1 MARIYPLFSS
11 SDGNSTY
18 IGNGRRGVLIDAGVS
33 CKKLCDSLS
42 ANRIDINGIEGIF
55 ITHTHSDHIK
65 GLRVL
70 LKSHHIPVYAS
81 LANIEL
87 LVKTGAVPENAEL
100 YELADKPTAV
110 GDHEVSSF
118 DTPHDTPSNCGYRI
132 TCPDGK
138 TAAVCTDLGCVT
150 QTVWENIRGCDLVLL
165 ESNYDPYM
173 LAHGPYPPELQK
185 RISSDIGHLSN
196 RDCADTLVQLLAS
209 GTDKFIL
216 GHLSQHNNDPL
227 TAENTAVGTLSNA
240 QRNRDYILHVAR
252 PEGAG
257 LVVAF

>member
-18 IGNGRRGVLIDAGVS
+18 IGNGRRGVLVDAGVS
-33 CKKLCDSLS
+33 CKKICDSLS
-42 ANRIDINGIEGIF
+42 ANRIDIGGIEGIF

-70 LKSHHIPVYAS
+70 LKNHHIPVYAS
-81 LANIEL
+81 ATNIEL
-87 LVKTGAVPENAEL
+87 LIKSDSVPENAQLIEL
-100 YELADKPTAV
+100 NDNPVTAGDYEV
-110 GDHEVSSF
+110 YSF
-118 DTPHDTPSNCGYRI
+118 DTPHDTPSNCGYRVK
-132 TCPDGK
+132 CPDGK

-173 LAHGPYPPELQK
+173 LAHGPYPLELQK

-196 RDCADTLVQLLAS
+196 RDCADTLIQLLHS

-227 TAENTAVGTLSNA
+227 TAENTAVGTLTNA
-240 QRNRDYILHVAR
+240 QRNKDYILHVAR
-252 PEGAG
+252 PDGAG
-257 LVVAF
+257 MVVAF

>member
-1 MARIYPLFSS
+1 
-11 SDGNSTY
+11 
-18 IGNGRRGVLIDAGVS
+18 
-33 CKKLCDSLS
+33 
-42 ANRIDINGIEGIF
+42 
-55 ITHTHSDHIK
+55 
-65 GLRVL
+65 
-70 LKSHHIPVYAS
+70 
-81 LANIEL
+81 
-87 LVKTGAVPENAEL
+87 
-100 YELADKPTAV
+100 
-110 GDHEVSSF
+110 
-118 DTPHDTPSNCGYRI
+118 
-132 TCPDGK
+132 
-138 TAAVCTDLGCVT
+138 
-150 QTVWENIRGCDLVLL
+150 VLL

-173 LAHGPYPPELQK
+173 LAHGSYPPELQK

-252 PEGAG
+252 PEGSG

>member
-18 IGNGRRGVLIDAGVS
+18 IGSGKSGVLIDAGVS
-33 CKKLCDSLS
+33 CKKICDSLD
-42 ANRIDINGIEGIF
+42 ANSIDPSGIHAIF
-55 ITHTHSDHIK
+55 ITHTHSDHVK

-70 LKSHHIPVYAS
+70 LKKHNIPVYAS
-81 LANIEL
+81 LKNISIL
-87 LVKTGAVPENAEL
+87 LENDLVPESAEL
-100 YELADKPTAV
+100 YEVTDEPVCA
-110 GDHEVSSF
+110 GDFTLCSF
-118 DTPHDTPSNCGYRI
+118 DTPHDTPSNCGYRVK
-132 TCPDGK
+132 CPDGK

-173 LAHGPYPPELQK
+173 LAHGPYPLELQK

-196 RDCADTLVQLLAS
+196 RDCADTLIQLLHS

-227 TAENTAVGTLSNA
+227 TAENTAVGTLTNA
-240 QRNRDYILHVAR
+240 QRNKDYILHVAR
-252 PEGAG
+252 PDGAG
-257 LVVAF
+257 MVVAF